1 MPRTN
6 DFVKKIVM
14 HTNIFFSMIGVTLFG
29 ISFYIIFADWGSLDP
44 GFFLGIGIN
53 GCCIAGILFLISSI
67 GGLGVS
73 NQSKIQGLWTGRR
86 IISLYQILLLLCIV
100 AELYSMTIFYR
111 SIADLRVAFESL
123 SDPDNILQVYENSQL
138 SQINSTIPI
147 MSASGNIL

>member
-1 MPRTN
+1 MPRSN

-14 HTNIFFSMIGVTLFG
+14 HTNIFFSMIGVFLFG
-29 ISFYIIFADWGSLDP
+29 LSFYIIFADWGSLDP

-53 GCCIAGILFLISSI
+53 GCCISGILFLISSI

-86 IISLYQILLLLCIV
+86 IISLYQLLLLLCII
-100 AELYSMTIFYR
+100 AELYSMTMFYR
-111 SIADLRVAFESL
+111 SIADLRIAFATL
-123 SDPDNILQVYENSQL
+123 PDPNNILQVFQNSQL

-147 MSASGNIL
+147 MSVTGS